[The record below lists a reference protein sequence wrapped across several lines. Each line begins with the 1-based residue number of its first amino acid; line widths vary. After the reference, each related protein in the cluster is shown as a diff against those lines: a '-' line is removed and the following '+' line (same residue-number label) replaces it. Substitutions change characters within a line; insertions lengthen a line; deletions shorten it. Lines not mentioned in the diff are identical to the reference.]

1 MRPMPCITQ
10 TACRARPR
18 AAVPRS
24 RGVGPARAA
33 PLAGV
38 PVGPA
43 RAAPLR
49 GRGRLAAAVTV
60 RFRLPRAGCLR
71 ARRGHGTDVQAA
83 VRCEEA
89 CKGGAGMG
97 EGGGGGHARRGGA
110 STPPQ
115 CARPW
120 SPSPSANMGCAVPA
134 AADPQHP
141 RRKFWPANPPD
152 AGGLPAEP
160 GLAQT
165 DLRRGAAVGGGVR
178 GACTACSSEVAPR
191 ALAATLKPP
200 ARATHGAVRPRP
212 PPRLCGH
219 WNQASRCSPLVWR
232 P

>member
-10 TACRARPR
+10 TACRARPW

-38 PVGPA
+38 AVGAA

-60 RFRLPRAGCLR
+60 RFRLPRAGRGGAMVPMYRRRCA
-71 ARRGHGTDVQAA
+71 ARRRA
-83 VRCEEA
+83 
-89 CKGGAGMG
+89 GGGLG
-97 EGGGGGHARRGGA
+97 WGRGGGGGHARRGGA

>member
-10 TACRARPR
+10 TACRARPW

-38 PVGPA
+38 PVGAA

-97 EGGGGGHARRGGA
+97 EGGGGEAMRGGEVRQPPPNVQDLGRRRRRRTWAARCPPLLTRSIPAA
-110 STPPQ
+110 SFGPQTPPT
-115 CARPW
+115 RG
-120 SPSPSANMGCAVPA
+120 GC
-134 AADPQHP
+134 
-141 RRKFWPANPPD
+141 
-152 AGGLPAEP
+152 
-160 GLAQT
+160 LAQT